1 MTALAGVGAF
11 LPSRSV
17 RIEDLADYLELV
29 PRQVQV
35 FQRFH
40 GLAAVPRRAP
50 GETLADLLVG
60 AGRAIPELAGN
71 EHRVRYV
78 LHARAQPVAAPYPV
92 NLVREV
98 SRRLGLDRAGGFAIT
113 HHACATSLLA
123 IDAAGRLLAE
133 DGDPDALALV
143 VAGDQIWT
151 KEAEYVAEISVFG
164 EGAGACLVAADGP
177 RDRVLSYVTRS
188 RGEYDGRIMDDPEL
202 LARFQREYPEALAD
216 VVLGAAEQAGLGL
229 DDIALILPHNV
240 NTVSWRRLAK
250 RIGYPVERIV
260 LSNVPVTGHSTT
272 ADAFLNYATAA
283 GRDLL
288 EPGRPYLI
296 AAAGLGATFS
306 AMVLSH

>member
-1 MTALAGVGAF
+1 MTALAGVGGH
-11 LPSRSV
+11 LPGLSV
-17 RIEDLADYLELV
+17 TIEDLAGYLELA

-35 FQRFH
+35 FRRFH

-50 GETLADLLVG
+50 GETLTDLLVG
-60 AGRAIPELAGN
+60 AGTAVKELAGN

-78 LHARAQPVAAPYPV
+78 LHARGLPVVSPYPA
-92 NLVREV
+92 NLVRDV
-98 SRRLGLDRAGGFAIT
+98 ARRLGLERATAFAIT
-113 HHACATSLLA
+113 HHACATNLLA

-133 DGDPDALALV
+133 DGDPDALALI
-143 VAGDQIWT
+143 VAGDAIWT
-151 KEAEYVAEISVFG
+151 KEAEYVPEISVFG

-188 RGEYDGRIMDDPEL
+188 RGEYDGRIMDDPVL

-216 VVLGAAEQAGLGL
+216 VVVAAVDGAGLAL
-229 DDIALILPHNV
+229 DDIGLILPHNV

-250 RIGYPVERIV
+250 RIGYPVDRI
-260 LSNVPVTGHSTT
+260 LLDNVPVTGHSST

-283 GRDLL
+283 ERDLL